1 MTLRPSSPLQALATC
16 FHCDRADDDLGDACT
31 LARAAACA
39 DEIFGRVARARG
51 AEAARALRGADAP
64 GQVCDPGGALAGSG
78 PSHREQYARYTS

>member
-64 GQVCDPGGALAGSG
+64 GKVCDPGSGGALAGG
-78 PSHREQYARYTS
+78 LPSAS